1 MHVTNKPTK
10 FITIYHYAVCKGVPL
25 MKWTEEYRVNVHDTD
40 LNGIVSASG
49 ILRYMQD
56 TSNLHM
62 AGEGPSYEALF
73 AEGNSFILSRISLS
87 IYAPLHAHDVIK
99 SQTWAV
105 ASRGVTYNRCFR
117 IIRGE
122 DIIAEATSVWALV
135 DIHSHRIRRV
145 GEIPV
150 HYSEDDPLELD
161 LPARFRIPA
170 EAKLSLM
177 GERTV
182 LYADVD
188 RNGHMNNTHYP
199 DIFCSYLP
207 EMKHSRV
214 ISCMFSFVKEAP
226 LGEMVKMYCGEYD
239 GAYYV
244 RSVLPDGSVNAEAEI
259 LLERI

>member
-1 MHVTNKPTK
+1 
-10 FITIYHYAVCKGVPL
+10 
-25 MKWTEEYRVNVHDTD
+25 MKWTEEYRINVHDTD

-62 AGEGPSYEALF
+62 AGEGPSYESLF

-87 IYAPLHAHDVIK
+87 IYAPLHAHDVIR

-122 DIIAEATSVWALV
+122 DIVAEATSVWALL
-135 DIHSHRIRRV
+135 DMNAHRIRRV

-188 RNGHMNNTHYP
+188 QNGHMNNTHCP

-207 EMKHSRV
+207 GIEHSRV

-226 LGEMVKMYCGEYD
+226 LGANVKMYCGEYD

-259 LLERI
+259 LLERVR

>member
-1 MHVTNKPTK
+1 
-10 FITIYHYAVCKGVPL
+10 
-25 MKWTEEYRVNVHDTD
+25 MKWTEEYKINVHDTD

-62 AGEGPSYEALF
+62 AGEGPSYESLF

-105 ASRGVTYNRCFR
+105 ASRGFTYNRCFR

-161 LPARFRIPA
+161 LPARFRIPS

-199 DIFCSYLP
+199 DMLCDFVP
-207 EMKHSRV
+207 DMREKRVTGMV
-214 ISCMFSFVKEAP
+214 ISYRHEAAFGHTLRVFRKRTEAGYLICTTNEEGTVCTEALLTIAP
-226 LGEMVKMYCGEYD
+226 
-239 GAYYV
+239 
-244 RSVLPDGSVNAEAEI
+244 VNQA
-259 LLERI
+259 